1 MLPYQIMH
9 VVDITEKTLPV
20 EYEKFK
26 IISTKKFPLCL
37 LGYEIKNLF
46 DQKYLT
52 IGKKFKSKDIVH
64 FTKLPSVTPIFL
76 RGITFTPNNKLISLI
91 NDLTAYRE
99 TNFKTFT
106 KNNYIKYTLKY
117 KLDCEHTLSCLQD
130 GLYPLDSEYLSEV
143 TNDKNI
149 LTTLYRDMMRD
160 TYIPSYLKLRYY
172 KIFILLDS
180 GIKYYQP

>member
-1 MLPYQIMH
+1 MYS
-9 VVDITEKTLPV
+9 VDVTEKTTPV

-26 IISTKKFPLCL
+26 LVSASKYPLCI

-52 IGKKFKSKDIVH
+52 INKKFKPKDIVH

-76 RGITFTPNNKLISLI
+76 RGITFTPNNKLSCLI
-91 NDLTAYRE
+91 EELSEYRD
-99 TNFKTFT
+99 TNFKAITT
-106 KNNYIKYTLKY
+106 SSYIKYVLKY

-130 GLYPLDSEYLSEV
+130 GIYPLDSEYLSDV
-143 TNDKNI
+143 TKDKNI
-149 LTTLYRDMMRD
+149 LNTLYKDMMRD

-180 GIKYYQP
+180 GIKYYHP

>member
-1 MLPYQIMH
+1 MYS
-9 VVDITEKTLPV
+9 VDITEKTIPV

-26 IISTKKFPLCL
+26 LLSSNKYPLCI

-52 IGKKFKSKDIVH
+52 ISKKLKPKDIVH
-64 FTKLPSVTPIFL
+64 FTKLPSVTPVFL
-76 RGITFTPNNKLISLI
+76 RGITFTPNNKLSSLI
-91 NDLTAYRE
+91 EELSNYRD
-99 TNFKTFT
+99 TNFKAITT
-106 KNNYIKYTLKY
+106 NSYIKYVLKY

-130 GLYPLDSEYLSEV
+130 GIYPLDSEYLSDV
-143 TNDKNI
+143 TKDKNI
-149 LTTLYRDMMRD
+149 LNTLYKDMMQD

-172 KIFILLDS
+172 KIYILLDS